1 MSRQKNS
8 ILINEHALN
17 RKTVHGYVLW
27 VTSRVGY
34 LIIHGLVPSH
44 LLFEIIHI
52 KIKLLKEK
60 NLDFFSLNFFTLIS
74 YYQK

>member
-1 MSRQKNS
+1 MSRQNS

-17 RKTVHGYVLW
+17 RKTAHGYVLW
-27 VTSRVGY
+27 VTSRV
-34 LIIHGLVPSH
+34 SH

-60 NLDFFSLNFFTLIS
+60 KLDVFSLNFLL
-74 YYQK
+74 

>member
-1 MSRQKNS
+1 MTWQKNS
-8 ILINEHALN
+8 ILINEHAL
-17 RKTVHGYVLW
+17 W

-34 LIIHGLVPSH
+34 L
-44 LLFEIIHI
+44 LFEIIHI
-52 KIKLLKEK
+52 KVKLLKEK

>member
-1 MSRQKNS
+1 MTWQKNS

-17 RKTVHGYVLW
+17 RKTVHGFVLW

-34 LIIHGLVPSH
+34 L
-44 LLFEIIHI
+44 LFEIINI
-52 KIKLLKEK
+52 KVKLLKEK